1 MPRPIPSA
9 LHLRN
14 LLHSPIDVAELSHR
28 APMKIHLGVAERIR
42 NQRLNDDDAACSQE
56 A

>member
-1 MPRPIPSA
+1 LSG

-14 LLHSPIDVAELSHR
+14 LLHSPIDVAALSHPAR
-28 APMKIHLGVAERIR
+28 MKIHHGIAERIR
-42 NQRLNDDDAACSQE
+42 DQRLNDDDAACSQE

>member
-1 MPRPIPSA
+1 M
-9 LHLRN
+9 
-14 LLHSPIDVAELSHR
+14 DVAELSHPAR
-28 APMKIHLGVAERIR
+28 MKIHHGVAERIR